1 MKLPKGLDHAK
12 KSLTNIHSTK
22 DNEYFKWYLVKYLH
36 PADHDSGVIK
46 KIDRL
51 FEDYIDFDDI
61 KFPAKIKGINKI
73 EKKNCFGI
81 NTFDYKEGK

>member
-1 MKLPKGLDHAK
+1 MKLPKGLDHTK
-12 KSLTNIHSTK
+12 KSLINIL
-22 DNEYFKWYLVKYLH
+22 NEYFKWYLVKYLH
-36 PADHDSGVIK
+36 PADHDSGVIR